1 MITIDYKDRRPL
13 YQKIM
18 DKIEEAAVR
27 GLIKP
32 DEQLPSVRSLAADL
46 AINPNT
52 IQRAY
57 AELEKKGITYSVP
70 GKGSFLAKSQNSILQ
85 ERTSEI
91 KTGLGDLVK
100 ESKQLGITQ
109 DFFQGMVEEIWQSSP
124 VTYKGGMKK

>member
-13 YQKIM
+13 YQQIM
-18 DKIEEAAVR
+18 EKIEELAVM

-32 DEQLPSVRSLAADL
+32 DEQLPSVRSLASDL

-57 AELEKKGITYSVP
+57 AELEKKGLTYTVP
-70 GKGSFLAKSQNSILQ
+70 GKGSFLAKSQNSIVQ

-91 KTGLGDLVK
+91 KIRLTDLIE
-100 ESKQLGITQ
+100 ESKKLDIKL
-109 DFFQGMVEEIWQSSP
+109 DFFQAMVTEIWQKSQI
-124 VTYKGGMKK
+124 TLKGGFHK

>member
-13 YQKIM
+13 YQQIM

-57 AELEKKGITYSVP
+57 AELEKKDITYSVP
-70 GKGSFLAKSQNSILQ
+70 GKGSFLAKSQNSIL
-85 ERTSEI
+85 
-91 KTGLGDLVK
+91 
-100 ESKQLGITQ
+100 
-109 DFFQGMVEEIWQSSP
+109 
-124 VTYKGGMKK
+124 

>member
-13 YQKIM
+13 YQQIM

-57 AELEKKGITYSVP
+57 AELEKKDITYSVP

>member
-13 YQKIM
+13 YQQIM
-18 DKIEEAAVR
+18 DKIEELAVM
-27 GLIKP
+27 GLIKA

-70 GKGSFLAKSQNSILQ
+70 GRGSFLAKSQNAIVKD
-85 ERTSEI
+85 RTHE
-91 KTGLGDLVK
+91 VK
-100 ESKQLGITQ
+100 EQLSDVIAQCRQLGITR
-109 DFFQGMVEEIWQSSP
+109 EEFSNMAAELWQISQAAS
-124 VTYKGGMKK
+124 KGGSVK

>member
-13 YQKIM
+13 YQQIM

-57 AELEKKGITYSVP
+57 AELEKKDITYSVP

-91 KTGLGDLVK
+91 KTHLGDLVK